1 MAVKPSLPAGKGE
14 SNTGQ
19 IANEQKFAQ
28 PFEAVDSGI
37 MGNIGGTINDIGE
50 KSGFEAST
58 DAYIVKK
65 GMVYGEAA
73 KMNIMPPGM
82 DINDQ
87 PYRDIRDM
95 KLRTYS
101 GGVSYPEDGAFSV
114 KDVSEDYDSK
124 GSVPGYTSR

>member
-1 MAVKPSLPAGKGE
+1 MPNVKPNLPPGKG
-14 SNTGQ
+14 NKDVGQ
-19 IANEQKFAQ
+19 IGASEKFAA
-28 PFEAVDSGI
+28 PFESVDSGVMN
-37 MGNIGGTINDIGE
+37 MGSLTNDIGE

-73 KMNIMPPGM
+73 KLNIMPPGM

-95 KLRTYS
+95 PLKKYA
-101 GGVSYPEDGAFSV
+101 GGTDFPGDGAFSQ
-114 KDVSEDYDSK
+114 KDVSEGYPSK
-124 GSVPGYTSR
+124 GSVPG